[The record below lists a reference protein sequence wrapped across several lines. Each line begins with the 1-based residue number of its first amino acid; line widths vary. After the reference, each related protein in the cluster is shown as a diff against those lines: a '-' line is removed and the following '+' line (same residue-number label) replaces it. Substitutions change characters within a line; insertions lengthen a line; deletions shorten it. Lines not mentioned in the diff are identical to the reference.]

1 MLPLIGQKLS
11 QGHPREASLFMAIC
25 IVGAQTVMIPV
36 ALAAGRFAHSWGT
49 TGPAAFLFSAALQ
62 SLH

>member
-1 MLPLIGQKLS
+1 
-11 QGHPREASLFMAIC
+11 MAIC